1 MTLFA
6 VFATL
11 LVVVVAAFLLPPLWL
26 GLKPAQVTTDRQA
39 ANLAIFRDQLAELEK
54 EKIEGTLADSDFE
67 QAKRELQHRLLAE
80 VPAEAGGAL
89 PASHAG
95 SRPLALGLL
104 VLLPVAALAL
114 YSVLGNPRAVNPEAT
129 AARPKIT
136 AAQIEG
142 MVAKLAERLKANPDD
157 TQGWLML
164 ARSYRAMGRI
174 PEAIEAYGKAESAV
188 MQDPELLADYAE
200 ALAMGGK
207 TGMKGKPRQL
217 VEQALKL
224 DPANA
229 HALLLAGGA
238 AMEAGDKAAAI
249 AYWEKLLPMVEPGS
263 EIDTMLRGAIDKMR
277 ASTAGK

>member
-1 MTLFA
+1 MILFA
-6 VFATL
+6 AFATL

-26 GLKPAQVTTDRQA
+26 GLKGGQEATNRRA

-80 VPAEAGGAL
+80 VPAASGDAL
-89 PASHAG
+89 PPTHAG

-114 YSVLGNPRAVNPEAT
+114 YAVLGNPRALNPEAT
-129 AARPKIT
+129 VAPPKVT

-142 MVAKLAERLKANPDD
+142 MVAKLAERLKSNPDD

-164 ARSYRAMGRI
+164 ARSYKAMGRL

-200 ALAMGGK
+200 ALAMAGK
-207 TGMKGKPRQL
+207 TGMRGKPRQL

-249 AYWEKLLPMVEPGS
+249 GYWEKLLPMVEPGS
-263 EIDTMLRGAIDKMR
+263 EIDTMLRGAIDKLR
-277 ASTAGK
+277 ASKAAK